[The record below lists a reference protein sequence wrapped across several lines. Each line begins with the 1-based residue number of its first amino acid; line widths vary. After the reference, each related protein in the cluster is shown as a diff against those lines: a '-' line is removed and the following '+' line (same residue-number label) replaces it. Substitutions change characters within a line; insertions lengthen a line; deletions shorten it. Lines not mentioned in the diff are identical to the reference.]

1 MCVCVCVR
9 VLKCVGDFAALFHS
23 VRSAG
28 ERYKFSSKCIKRP
41 LLKWW
46 LSRQLFP
53 STGVVTQPL
62 TRPHVCLSS
71 PPPPCRLTINPAVT
85 MATVPMH
92 ASSRFLEVRRG
103 YSAESRVKC
112 CPNDLGREQ
121 NKCEGE
127 ASCLCIWVESWKLG
141 VERRG
146 QKGRG
151 GEGLS
156 STQAGRVSW
165 THNYEANKYVALI
178 VQSGTNENNNNKKQT
193 NMIALLFLFP
203 AIWQLHL
210 HQQLRCG
217 AAVGK
222 WLQALMIWTWYTL
235 TKQTA
240 SQRAWI
246 AAQFDTVGVIDSTIA
261 WGTSNILN
269 KERKRR
275 QNKRKSLWKSVQHW
289 GDNCITLLLFTC
301 LK

>member
-28 ERYKFSSKCIKRP
+28 ERYKFCSKCIKRP

-92 ASSRFLEVRRG
+92 ASSQFLEVRRG
-103 YSAESRVKC
+103 YSAESRAKC

-146 QKGRG
+146 EKGRG
-151 GEGLS
+151 GAFRLHRQDGCHGL
-156 STQAGRVSW
+156 TTMRPINMLLLLYKVEQM
-165 THNYEANKYVALI
+165 
-178 VQSGTNENNNNKKQT
+178 KKQNK
-193 NMIALLFLFP
+193 NMIGLLFLFP
-203 AIWQLHL
+203 AIWQLYL
-210 HQQLRCG
+210 QQQLRCG

-222 WLQALMIWTWYTL
+222 WLQAMMIWKWYTL

-240 SQRAWI
+240 SQKAWI
-246 AAQFDTVGVIDSTIA
+246 AAKFDTVGVIESTIA
-261 WGTSNILN
+261 WGISNIL
-269 KERKRR
+269 KKRRKRR
-275 QNKRKSLWKSVQHW
+275 
-289 GDNCITLLLFTC
+289 DN
-301 LK
+301 